1 MFAKKKKKPQISTPT
16 NFEHR
21 VHTGFDKRE
30 GKFVGLPLQWASIVG
45 NNQILKSTNRPL
57 PLVDP
62 SEITPTE
69 ILDLKTIVRGHND
82 PRIGKPTTATK
93 NTENGL
99 PKTSTVA
106 RSNSLRSSSP
116 PRLRRDYRNN
126 ANLPPSVPEGQEM
139 SSSPCQVQ
147 TYTNFGKPHV
157 YQDGARQNSP
167 SMHAGQNP
175 NFQTMIPNLQNLN
188 PNMQSSP
195 NLVHLGSNP
204 QNLSLNFQN
213 LSPIPNLQGP
223 ISHPAT
229 PQTADHDFYRMNPSS
244 GVSSGPYNGNTQ
256 TTNID
261 PSLRDH
267 QMPQNMLLHK
277 FQPKSSP
284 VGSIASQRPL
294 SQLSS
299 HNVNK
304 HSQSY
309 ELSENP
315 MAMHPHF
322 QKPIESSQSMHNLS
336 KSAVISAPVGPGSP
350 TDQNQNMKAAISSGN
365 LAAGSGSGM
374 SNSSN
379 KQNTEQRLTHEQFR
393 AALQMVVSRGDPREN
408 LENFVK
414 IGEGSTGTVCIA
426 TDKNTNRQVAVKKM
440 DLRKQQRRELLFN
453 EVVIM
458 RDYHHPNIVEMY
470 DSFLVDDELWVVM
483 EYLEGGALTDIV
495 THSRMD
501 ESQIATVCSQCLKPL
516 AYLHSQGVIHRDIKS
531 DSILLTADGR
541 VKLSDFG
548 FCAQVSQ
555 ELPKRKSLVGTPY
568 WMSPEVISR
577 LPYGPEVDIWS
588 LGIMIIEM
596 VDGEPP
602 FFNEPPLQAMRRIRD
617 MPPPKLKNS
626 QKVSPRLQGF
636 LERMLVRD
644 PAQRATAAELLQHP
658 FLRQAQSPSILIPL
672 MRGARHTNC

>member
-82 PRIGKPTTATK
+82 PRVKVLINDKT
-93 NTENGL
+93 TENGL

-116 PRLRRDYRNN
+116 PRLRRDYRHNT
-126 ANLPPSVPEGQEM
+126 NLPPSVPEGQEV
-139 SSSPCQVQ
+139 SSNTSQMQ
-147 TYTNFGKPHV
+147 GYTNFGKPHS
-157 YQDGARQNSP
+157 YLEKMRQNSP
-167 SMHAGQNP
+167 SVTSGLNP
-175 NFQTMIPNLQNLN
+175 NIQNMIPNLQNLN

-195 NLVHLGSNP
+195 NLTHAGQNAP
-204 QNLSLNFQN
+204 NLSINFQN
-213 LSPIPNLQGP
+213 LSPIVNSQSSTSNPT
-223 ISHPAT
+223 T
-229 PQTADHDFYRMNPSS
+229 PQVPESEFHRLNSQMTMTSNQ
-244 GVSSGPYNGNTQ
+244 YNGNLQIPINEVST
-256 TTNID
+256 
-261 PSLRDH
+261 RD
-267 QMPQNMLLHK
+267 QVAQNMLLQK
-277 FQPKSSP
+277 LQPKISP

-299 HNVNK
+299 HNINK
-304 HSQSY
+304 Y
-309 ELSENP
+309 PPNYNMCENP
-315 MAMHPHF
+315 STMQPHLK
-322 QKPIESSQSMHNLS
+322 KPMETSQSMHNLS
-336 KSAVISAPVGPGSP
+336 KPNVPSTVAGTTSTP
-350 TDQNQNMKAAISSGN
+350 DQNQNMKNALSSGN
-365 LAAGSGSGM
+365 LTVGSS

-379 KQNTEQRLTHEQFR
+379 KQTAEQRLTHEQFR

-408 LENFVK
+408 LENFLK

-426 TDKNTNRQVAVKKM
+426 TDKSTNRQVAVKKM

-626 QKVSPRLQGF
+626 HKVSPRLQGF

>member
-1 MFAKKKKKPQISTPT
+1 MFTKKKKKPQISTPT

-82 PRIGKPTTATK
+82 PRINRQLATDR
-93 NTENGL
+93 TVENGL

-116 PRLRRDYRNN
+116 PRLRRDYRHNS
-126 ANLPPSVPEGQEM
+126 NLPPSVPEGQEI
-139 SSSPCQVQ
+139 SSSNVNQGF
-147 TYTNFGKPHV
+147 TNFGKPHN
-157 YQDGARQNSP
+157 YIDKLRQNSP
-167 SMHAGQNP
+167 NVGSGLNSSMQN
-175 NFQTMIPNLQNLN
+175 MIPNLQNLN

-195 NLVHLGSNP
+195 NLTHSGSNVP
-204 QNLSLNFQN
+204 NLSLNFQN
-213 LSPIPNLQGP
+213 LSPIVNSQAPVQSP
-223 ISHPAT
+223 ST
-229 PQTADHDFYRMNPSS
+229 PQLLDTEFHRLNSQITMTS
-244 GVSSGPYNGNTQ
+244 GQYNGNVQ
-256 TTNID
+256 GSTTEASREHQVGQNI
-261 PSLRDH
+261 
-267 QMPQNMLLHK
+267 LLHK
-277 FQPKSSP
+277 LQPKISP

-299 HNVNK
+299 HNINK
-304 HSQSY
+304 YPQTY
-309 ELSENP
+309 MSENSSNLQSHLKKP
-315 MAMHPHF
+315 M
-322 QKPIESSQSMHNLS
+322 ETSQSMHNLS
-336 KSAVISAPVGPGSP
+336 KPSISSAVSGTSSTP
-350 TDQNQNMKAAISSGN
+350 DQNQNMKNAVSSGN
-365 LAAGSGSGM
+365 LAVGA
-374 SNSSN
+374 NTNNTN
-379 KQNTEQRLTHEQFR
+379 KQTEQRLTHEQFR
-393 AALQMVVSRGDPREN
+393 AALQMVVSQGDPREN
-408 LENFVK
+408 LENFLK

-426 TDKNTNRQVAVKKM
+426 TDKSTNRQVAVKKM

-470 DSFLVDDELWVVM
+470 NSFLVDDELWVVM

-596 VDGEPP
+596 IDGEPP

-617 MPPPKLKNS
+617 MPPPKLKNFH
-626 QKVSPRLQGF
+626 KVSPRLQGF